1 MVPILR
7 ALPVLAVVALAACEP
22 VAPVQSPPVPPP
34 EDACGALA
42 LQGLVGEDAGVLA
55 SMTLPAPVR
64 SYTTGDALT
73 MDFNPAR
80 LNIESD
86 PGGTIVRVWCG

>member
-1 MVPILR
+1 MAMTLR
-7 ALPVLAVVALAACEP
+7 PLPALAILALSACEP
-22 VAPVQSPPVPPP
+22 VTPVQSPPVPPP

-42 LQGLVGEDAGVLA
+42 LQGLVGQDASVLA
-55 SMTLPAPVR
+55 SMTFPAPMR
-64 SYTTGDALT
+64 AYTTGDALT

-80 LNIESD
+80 LNVESD